1 MAETSTVRGRVAR
14 FTRIDALGRPV
25 YGPGN
30 QAVTKGIIDITYTP
44 NVTEGEA
51 TSVTNFAGEQCVSA
65 PAPCATIDNWTVA
78 IQFCAIDP
86 CVVLMIYPSW
96 IPIYDDFGA
105 IKGFQI
111 VGGLSCDEGF
121 ALEVWGQIGSAG
133 SGGVQCGPGAVSG
146 STYWLAPRLVGAAPG
161 DITISNEA
169 TSFTFNGTTS
179 NPVGW
184 RRGPYLV
191 DIVGGVPSV
200 LRDPV
205 DSAAQLVEFTTQVR
219 PPEPTGGC
227 VELPRPVPEEA
238 SVIIDRVPTDA
249 TGMCARLIIDNHGFG
264 PVVVNW
270 GDGSDPVVSADCS
283 TVTHCYTTPGTY
295 TVCVADQQTPAIST
309 CRELVVPMPADQPDM
324 TISRDPADDMCVIAT
339 IDMPP
344 QSDGRVE
351 VNWGDDSD
359 NSTVTVTPG
368 TPVEL
373 SHCYETPGVYTV
385 RATRVEQPDYYV
397 TQTVVVPVIDNPVI
411 SAAVAGQV
419 VTLTVDNNGNGLT
432 TVDWGDGATTS
443 GPAIDGGTVQH
454 TYAVDGIYQITV
466 TSVSNPLSSTTIQVT
481 VGAAPGLQASVDAD
495 DGDVSGLTVDVTW
508 NNA

>member
-14 FTRIDALGRPV
+14 FTRLDELGRPM
-25 YGPGN
+25 YGEGN
-30 QAVTKGIIDITYTP
+30 SAVTKGIIDITYTP

-51 TSVTNFAGEQCVSA
+51 TSVTNFAGEQCISA
-65 PAPCATIDNWTVA
+65 AAPCATIDNWTVA

-96 IPIYDDFGA
+96 IPYYDDFGA

-111 VGGLSCDEGF
+111 VGGLSCDRGV
-121 ALEVWGQIGSAG
+121 ALEVWGQVGTSGST
-133 SGGVQCGPGAVSG
+133 VQCGPGSVAG

-169 TSFTFNGTTS
+169 TSFTFNGTTT

-191 DIVGGVPSV
+191 DIVDGVPSV

-205 DSAAQLVEFTTQVR
+205 ESAAQLVEFTTQVR
-219 PPEPTGGC
+219 PPEPTNGC
-227 VELPRPVPEEA
+227 VELPRPIPEEA
-238 SVIIDRVPTDA
+238 SVIIDRVPTDP

-264 PVVVNW
+264 PVTINW
-270 GDGSDPVVSADCS
+270 GDGSDPETAADCA
-283 TVTHCYTTPGTY
+283 TAQHCYETAGTY
-295 TVCVADQQTPAIST
+295 TVCVSDQQTPAISV

-324 TISRDPADDMCVIAT
+324 TVTGDPADPMCVIAT

-344 QSDGRVE
+344 QSDGRVT
-351 VNWGDDSD
+351 VDWGDDT
-359 NSTVTVTPG
+359 TVSEATVEPG

-373 SHCYETPGVYTV
+373 PHCYTTPGVYTI
-385 RATRVEQPDYYV
+385 RASRVEMPDYYS
-397 TQTVVVPVIDNPVI
+397 TETVIVPVQANPTI
-411 SAAVAGQV
+411 SASVAGDT
-419 VTLTVDNNGNGLT
+419 VTLTVDNHGNGLT
-432 TVDWGDGATTS
+432 TVDWGDDTTSS
-443 GPAIDGGTVQH
+443 GPASDGGTVTH
-454 TYAVDGIYQITV
+454 TYSANGTYTINVA
-466 TSVSNPLSSTTIQVT
+466 SVANPLARAAVQVT
-481 VGAAPGLQASVDAD
+481 VGEPTGLVASVDAD
-495 DGDVSGLTVDVTW
+495 DSDTTGMTVNVTW

>member
-14 FTRIDALGRPV
+14 FTRLDELGRPM

-78 IQFCAIDP
+78 INFCAIDP

-96 IPIYDDFGA
+96 IPYYDDFGA

-111 VGGLSCDEGF
+111 VGSLSCDVGF
-121 ALEVWGQIGSAG
+121 ALEVWGQVGAAG
-133 SGGVQCGPGAVSG
+133 STIQCGPGAVTG

-161 DITISNEA
+161 DIAISNESTTFA
-169 TSFTFNGTTS
+169 FNGTTT

-184 RRGPYLV
+184 RKGPYLV

-205 DSAAQLVEFTTQVR
+205 NSAAQLVEFTTQVR
-219 PPEPTGGC
+219 PPEPTNGC

-264 PVVVNW
+264 PVVINW
-270 GDGSDPVVSADCS
+270 GDGSDPEVSGDCS
-283 TVTHCYTTPGTY
+283 TAQHCYTTPGTY
-295 TVCVADQQTPAIST
+295 TVCVADQQTPAISV
-309 CRELVVPMPADQPDM
+309 CRELVVPLPADQPVM
-324 TISRDPADDMCVIAT
+324 TITSDPTDDMCVLAS

-351 VNWGDDSD
+351 VNWGDDTAV
-359 NSTVTVTPG
+359 STATVTPG
-368 TPVEL
+368 TPVEMQ
-373 SHCYETPGVYTV
+373 HCYSTPGVYTI
-385 RATRVEQPDYYV
+385 RATRVEMPEYYT
-397 TQTVVVPVIDNPVI
+397 TQTVIVPVGENPTV

-419 VTLTVDNNGNGLT
+419 VTLTVDNHGNGLT
-432 TVDWGDGATTS
+432 TVDWGDGTNTS
-443 GPAIDGGTVQH
+443 GPATDGGTVAH
-454 TYAVDGIYQITV
+454 TYAAAGTYQIKV
-466 TSVSNPLSSTTIQVT
+466 TSVSNPLSSTTVQVI
-481 VGAAPGLQASVDAD
+481 VGAATGLRASVDAD
-495 DGDVSGLTVDVTW
+495 DADTTGMTVTATW

>member
-14 FTRIDALGRPV
+14 FTKLDERGRPL

-30 QAVTKGIIDITYTP
+30 QAVTKGIISVTYTP

-51 TSVTNFAGEQCVSA
+51 TSVTNFAGEQCISA

-78 IQFCAIDP
+78 VEFCAIDP

-96 IPIYDDFGA
+96 IPVYDDFGS

-111 VGGLSCDEGF
+111 VGGLTCDVGF
-121 ALEVWGQIGSAG
+121 ALEVWGQIGAAG
-133 SGGVQCGPGAVSG
+133 STVQCGPGAVSG
-146 STYWLAPRLVGAAPG
+146 STYWLAPRLVGSAPG
-161 DITISNEA
+161 EITISNEA
-169 TSFTFNGTTS
+169 TSFTFNGTTT

-191 DIVGGVPSV
+191 DVVGGVPSV

-219 PPEPTGGC
+219 PPEPTNGC

-238 SVIIDRVPTDA
+238 SVIIDRVSTDA

-270 GDGSDPVVSADCS
+270 GDGTDPVTAADCS
-283 TVTHCYTTPGTY
+283 TITHCYTTPGTY
-295 TVCVADQQTPAIST
+295 TICVADQQTPAISV
-309 CRELVVPMPADQPDM
+309 CRDIVVPMPDDRPAM
-324 TISRDPADDMCVIAT
+324 TIASNPDDPMCVVAT

-351 VNWGDDSD
+351 VTWGDDTT
-359 NSTVTVTPG
+359 NSTAEVTPG

-373 SHCYETPGVYTV
+373 PHCYATPGVYTI
-385 RATRVEQPDYYV
+385 RASRVEMPEYY
-397 TQTVVVPVIDNPVI
+397 TTETVIVPVGENPTI
-411 SAAVAGQV
+411 SATVADNV
-419 VTLTVDNNGNGLT
+419 VTLTVDNHGNGLT
-432 TVDWGDGATTS
+432 NVAWGDGSTGS
-443 GPAIDGGTVQH
+443 GPATDGGAVQH
-454 TYAVDGIYQITV
+454 TYATDGTYTITV
-466 TSVSNPLSSTTIQVT
+466 TSLSNPLSKTSIQVT
-481 VGAAPGLQASVDAD
+481 IGTAAGLQASADAED
-495 DGDVSGLTVDVTW
+495 TDTSGMTVNVTW

>member
-1 MAETSTVRGRVAR
+1 MAETSTVRGRMAR
-14 FTRIDALGRPV
+14 FTRLDDMGRPL

-30 QAVTKGIIDITYTP
+30 QAVTKGIISVTYTP

-51 TSVTNFAGEQCVSA
+51 TSVTNFAGEQCISA
-65 PAPCATIDNWTVA
+65 PAPCATIDNWTVGVE
-78 IQFCAIDP
+78 FCAVDP

-96 IPIYDDFGA
+96 IPIYDDFGS

-111 VGGLSCDEGF
+111 VGGLSCDVGF
-121 ALEVWGQIGSAG
+121 ALEIWGQIGSAG
-133 SGGVQCGPGAVSG
+133 SAIQCGPGAVSG

-161 DITISNEA
+161 EITISNEA
-169 TSFTFNGTTS
+169 TSFTFNGTTTS
-179 NPVGW
+179 PVGW

-191 DIVGGVPSV
+191 DIVNGVPSV

-219 PPEPTGGC
+219 PPEPTNGC

-238 SVIIDRVPTDA
+238 SVIIDRVPTDD

-264 PVVVNW
+264 PVTVNW
-270 GDGSDPVVSADCS
+270 GDGSDPETSGDCS
-283 TVTHCYTTPGTY
+283 TITHCYATPGTY

-309 CRELVVPMPADQPDM
+309 CRDIVVPMPADQPTM
-324 TISRDPADDMCVIAT
+324 TLAVDPTDDMCVIAT

-351 VNWGDDSD
+351 VTWGDDTAA
-359 NSTVTVTPG
+359 STVEITPG
-368 TPVEL
+368 TPVEVR
-373 SHCYETPGVYTV
+373 HCYATPGVYTV
-385 RATRVEQPDYYV
+385 RAVRVEQPDYY
-397 TQTVVVPVIDNPVI
+397 TTATVVVPVIANPMV
-411 SAAVAGQV
+411 SAAVDGQV

-432 TVDWGDGATTS
+432 TVEWGDGTTTS
-443 GPAIDGGTVQH
+443 GPNTDGGNVQH
-454 TYAVDGIYQITV
+454 TYAADGTYSITV
-466 TSVSNPLSSTTIQVT
+466 TSVSNPLSTTTVQVT
-481 VGAAPGLQASVDAD
+481 IGAAPGLQAGVDAD
-495 DGDVSGLTVDVTW
+495 EGDVSGMTVEVTW

>member
-1 MAETSTVRGRVAR
+1 MAETSTVRGRMAR
-14 FTRIDALGRPV
+14 FTRLDELGRPV

-30 QAVTKGIIDITYTP
+30 QAVTKGIISVTYTP

-51 TSVTNFAGEQCVSA
+51 TSVTNFAGEQCISA

-78 IQFCAIDP
+78 VEFCAVDP

-96 IPIYDDFGA
+96 IPYYDDFGS

-111 VGGLSCDEGF
+111 VGGLTCDVGF
-121 ALEVWGQIGSAG
+121 ALEIWGQIGSAG
-133 SGGVQCGPGAVSG
+133 STVQCGPGAVSG

-161 DITISNEA
+161 DITISNES
-169 TSFTFNGTTS
+169 TSFTFNGTTT

-205 DSAAQLVEFTTQVR
+205 DSAAQLVEFITAVL
-219 PPEPTGGC
+219 PPAVTNGC
-227 VELPRPVPEEA
+227 VELPRPVPEPA
-238 SVIIDRVPTDA
+238 SVIIDGVPGDT
-249 TGMCARLIIDNHGFG
+249 TEMCVRLIVDNHGFG

-270 GDGSDPVVSADCS
+270 GDGSESEVTGDCS
-283 TVTHCYTTPGTY
+283 TISHCYAEDGEY
-295 TVCVADQQTPAIST
+295 TICVNDQQTPAISV
-309 CRELVVPMPADQPDM
+309 CRDIVVPIPDDEPTM
-324 TISRDPADDMCVIAT
+324 SVAVDPEDDMCVIAT

-351 VNWGDDSD
+351 VDWGDGTE
-359 NSTVTVTPG
+359 NSTVTIVPG

-373 SHCYETPGVYTV
+373 SHCYSTPGVYTI
-385 RATRVEQPDYYV
+385 RATRVEQPDYY
-397 TQTVVVPVIDNPVI
+397 TTETVIVPVDEAPEI
-411 SAAVAGQV
+411 SAAVDDLT
-419 VTLTVDNNGNGLT
+419 VTLTVDNHGNGLT
-432 TVDWGDGATTS
+432 SVDWGDGESGS
-443 GPAIDGGTVQH
+443 GPALDGGTVDH
-454 TYAVDGIYQITV
+454 TYAEAGVYSITV
-466 TSVSNPLSSTTIQVT
+466 TSLSNPLSFTTIQVT
-481 VGAAPGLQASVDAD
+481 VGVGGLVASVDAD
-495 DGDVSGLTVDVTW
+495 EGDITGLTVDVTW

>member
-14 FTRIDALGRPV
+14 FTRLDELGRPM

-78 IQFCAIDP
+78 VEFCAVDP

-96 IPIYDDFGA
+96 IPYYDDFGA
-105 IKGFQI
+105 IKGFQV
-111 VGGLSCDEGF
+111 VGGLTCDVGF
-121 ALEVWGQIGSAG
+121 ALEIWGQIGSAG
-133 SGGVQCGPGAVSG
+133 STVQCGPGAVSG

-161 DITISNEA
+161 DITISNES
-169 TSFTFNGTTS
+169 TSFTFNGTTT

-219 PPEPTGGC
+219 PPEPTNGC

-238 SVIIDRVPTDA
+238 SVIIDRDPTD
-249 TGMCARLIIDNHGFG
+249 TSGMCARLIIDNHGFG
-264 PVVVNW
+264 PVTVNW
-270 GDGSDPVVSADCS
+270 GDGSDAEVSPDCS
-283 TVTHCYTTPGTY
+283 TITHCYDTPGTY
-295 TVCVADQQTPAIST
+295 TVCVADQQTPAISV
-309 CRELVVPMPADQPDM
+309 CRDLVVPMPADQPVM
-324 TISRDPADDMCVIAT
+324 TVAVDPDDAMCVIAT

-351 VNWGDDSD
+351 VSWGDDTP

-373 SHCYETPGVYTV
+373 SHCYSTPGVYTI
-385 RATRVEQPDYYV
+385 RATRVEQPDYYD
-397 TQTVVVPVIDNPVI
+397 TETVIVPVGQNPAV
-411 SAAVAGQV
+411 SAAVDGQA
-419 VTLTVDNNGNGLT
+419 VTLTVDNHGNGLT
-432 TVDWGDGATTS
+432 NINWGDGSTSS
-443 GPAIDGGTVQH
+443 GPAIDGGTVTH
-454 TYAVDGIYQITV
+454 TYATPGTYSITV
-466 TSVSNPLSSTTIQVT
+466 TSLSNPLSATTVQVT
-481 VGAAPGLQASVDAD
+481 VGEGGLLASVDAD
-495 DGDVSGLTVDVTW
+495 GADVSGMTVTATW

>member
-14 FTRIDALGRPV
+14 FTRLDDLGRPM
-25 YGPGN
+25 YGPAN
-30 QAVTKGIIDITYTP
+30 QAVTKGLIDITYTP

-111 VGGLSCDEGF
+111 VGGLSCDVGF
-121 ALEVWGQIGSAG
+121 ALEVWGQVGAAG
-133 SGGVQCGPGAVSG
+133 STAQCGPGSVAG

-161 DITISNEA
+161 DITISSEA
-169 TSFTFNGTTS
+169 TSFTFNGTTT

-191 DIVGGVPSV
+191 DVVNGAPSV

-219 PPEPTGGC
+219 PPEPTNGC
-227 VELPRPVPEEA
+227 VELPRPIPEEA

-264 PVVVNW
+264 PVTVNW
-270 GDGSDPVVSADCS
+270 GDGSDAETSADCS
-283 TVTHCYTTPGTY
+283 TISHCYETAGTY
-295 TVCVADQQTPAIST
+295 TVCVADQQTPAISV
-309 CRELVVPMPADQPDM
+309 CREIVVPMAPDQPAM
-324 TISRDPADDMCVIAT
+324 TITADPSDPLCVVAQ
-339 IDMPP
+339 IDMAP

-351 VNWGDDSD
+351 IAWGDDTP
-359 NSTVTVTPG
+359 NSTATVTPG

-373 SHCYETPGVYTV
+373 PHCYSTPGVYTI
-385 RATRVEQPDYYV
+385 RATRVEQPDYY
-397 TQTVVVPVIDNPVI
+397 TTETVIVPIGQSPVA
-411 SAAVAGQV
+411 SAAVSGQT
-419 VTLTVDNNGNGLT
+419 VTLTVDNHGNGLT
-432 TVDWGDGATTS
+432 NVDWGDGTSSS
-443 GPAIDGGTVQH
+443 GPAIDGGTVDH
-454 TYAVDGIYQITV
+454 TYAADGTYQITV
-466 TSVSNPLSSTTIQVT
+466 TSVSNPLATTTLAVT
-481 VGAAPGLQASVDAD
+481 IGAATGLVASVDALD
-495 DGDVSGLTVDVTW
+495 SDASGMTVNVTW

>member
-1 MAETSTVRGRVAR
+1 MAETSTVRGRMAR
-14 FTRIDALGRPV
+14 FTRLDELGRPV

-30 QAVTKGIIDITYTP
+30 QAVTKGIISVTYTP

-51 TSVTNFAGEQCVSA
+51 TSVTNFAGEQCISA

-78 IQFCAIDP
+78 VEFCAVDP

-96 IPIYDDFGA
+96 IPYYDDFGS

-111 VGGLSCDEGF
+111 IGGLTCDVGF
-121 ALEVWGQIGSAG
+121 ALEIWGQIGSAG
-133 SGGVQCGPGAVSG
+133 STVQCGPGAVSG

-161 DITISNEA
+161 EITISNES
-169 TSFTFNGTTS
+169 TSFTFNGTTT

-205 DSAAQLVEFTTQVR
+205 DSAAQLVEFITAVR
-219 PPEPTGGC
+219 PPEPTNGC

-238 SVIIDRVPTDA
+238 SVIIDGLPGDT
-249 TGMCARLIIDNHGFG
+249 TEMCVRLIIDNHGFG
-264 PVVVNW
+264 PVTVNW
-270 GDGSDPVVSADCS
+270 GDGSDTEVTGDCS
-283 TVTHCYTTPGTY
+283 TITHCYEADGTY
-295 TVCVADQQTPAIST
+295 TICVGDQQTPAISV
-309 CRELVVPMPADQPDM
+309 CRDIVVPVPDDEPTM
-324 TISRDPADDMCVIAT
+324 SIAVDPTDDMCVIAT

-351 VNWGDDSD
+351 VSWGDDSD

-373 SHCYETPGVYTV
+373 SHCYDTPGVYTI
-385 RATRVEQPDYYV
+385 RATRVEQPDYY
-397 TQTVVVPVIDNPVI
+397 TTETVIVPVGENPTV
-411 SAAVAGQV
+411 SAAVDDLT
-419 VTLTVDNNGNGLT
+419 VTLTVDNHGNGLT
-432 TVDWGDGATTS
+432 TVDWGDDSTSS
-443 GPAIDGGTVQH
+443 GPALDGGTVNH
-454 TYAVDGIYQITV
+454 TYAEAGTYSITV
-466 TSVSNPLSSTTIQVT
+466 TSLANPLSTTTIEVT
-481 VGAAPGLQASVDAD
+481 VGVGGLIASVDAD
-495 DGDVSGLTVDVTW
+495 SGDLTGMTVDVTW